1 MGRRSGA
8 DHAFQREEGQL
19 RFKIRECYIHKLSYF
34 TRMGEGEEAYLCN
47 LHDIGS
53 YYPLYSGRNSIGRT
67 EGNAVQLLSRSVSKK
82 HAEIEIDFSRHVPK
96 MILHDLGSSN
106 GTFVNDVRII
116 GNSRN
121 VRFGDA
127 VRFGYDTQT
136 YKILKDVPLPPG
148 CVSSPACP
156 PCTGSN

>member
-1 MGRRSGA
+1 
-8 DHAFQREEGQL
+8 
-19 RFKIRECYIHKLSYF
+19 
-34 TRMGEGEEAYLCN
+34 MGEGEEAYLCN